1 MTDGQEMHGLK
12 LRIDIRLQRN
22 IISVSAKEETDLSRM
37 EIHFEE
43 DEQKAGRTAAERS
56 CSHMEQ

>member
-1 MTDGQEMHGLK
+1 MTDGQEMHSLK
-12 LRIDIRLQRN
+12 LKIDIRLHRN
-22 IISVSAKEETDLSRM
+22 TVSVSAKEGTDPSRM
-37 EIHFEE
+37 EIDFEE